1 MFITLE
7 GIEGSGKT
15 TQVSNIVKFLREKGH
30 TCVVTREPGGT
41 EIGRQIR
48 AILLNPVHKDLD
60 PLAELLL
67 YAADRSQHLKSIIK
81 PELSAGKTV
90 ICDRFFDATTVY
102 QGFARGLDMKV
113 INQLHR
119 IVLDSIKPDLTLL
132 FDLPVEVGLGRALK
146 CLDNGSR
153 AIQECRFE
161 KETLTFHEKVRSGY
175 LSLAKQEPN
184 RFQII
189 NASNDE
195 NQVFQ
200 EIVIALTHNMKMHNP

>member
-15 TQVSNIVKFLREKGH
+15 TQVPNIVKFLKEKGH
-30 TCVVTREPGGT
+30 TCVITREPGGT

-48 AILLNPVHKDLD
+48 AILLNPVNKDLD

-67 YAADRSQHLKSIIK
+67 YAADRAQHMKSIIK
-81 PELSAGKTV
+81 PQLSAGKTV

-132 FDLPVEVGLGRALK
+132 FDLPVEVGLARAWN

-161 KETLTFHEKVRSGY
+161 KETLVFHEKVRSGY
-175 LSLAKQEPN
+175 LSLAKQEPD

-195 NQVFQ
+195 TQVFQ
-200 EIVIALTHNMKMHNP
+200 EIIIALTHNMKKCNP